1 MTGSEDAI
9 QKLEAEKRRL
19 TMTPMLKLQALVRA
33 ESIVALEGSWRAWEL
48 ELDGLNPLLEL
59 FPLQADTREGSSGVA

>member
-9 QKLEAEKRRL
+9 RKLEAEKHRL
-19 TMTPMLKLQALVRA
+19 SMTPMLKLQALVRA
-33 ESIVALEGSWRAWEL
+33 KSIVAREGSWRAWEL

-59 FPLQADTREGSSGVA
+59 FPLEADRKAP

>member
-33 ESIVALEGSWRAWEL
+33 
-48 ELDGLNPLLEL
+48 
-59 FPLQADTREGSSGVA
+59 